1 MIDAAP
7 TPARALGIDV
17 GAERL
22 HCVVLEADGRIAD
35 ARILRADDLDGLRSL
50 AAGAS
55 VTAIDA
61 PAAPS
66 TAPHAGDVS
75 LSPKFRP
82 ARCAEI
88 ELGRLRRIWVPW
100 VTPVSGPFPAW
111 MLVGFTLFDALQD
124 RPNVVETYPHA
135 VFRTLAA
142 GPVRPKRAADGIA
155 ARVALLEAAGV
166 RESRLGM
173 WSHDSLDAVAAAVTA
188 RGVLDGSAVGVTCG
202 HDGSAIWLPEVR
214 QA

>member
-1 MIDAAP
+1 MIEP
-7 TPARALGIDV
+7 TPAEPRALGIDV

-22 HCVVLEADGRIAD
+22 HCVVLGAGGRVVEARV
-35 ARILRADDLDGLRSL
+35 LRADDLEGVRSL
-50 AAGAS
+50 AATVMAI
-55 VTAIDA
+55 AIDA

-66 TAPHAGDVS
+66 TAPHASDAS
-75 LSPKFRP
+75 LSAKFRP

-88 ELGRLRRIWVPW
+88 GLGRLRRLWVPW
-100 VTPVSGPFPAW
+100 VTPVAGPFPAW
-111 MLVGFTLFDALQD
+111 MAVGFTLFEALRE

-166 RESRLGM
+166 REPRLGM
-173 WSHDSLDAVAAAVTA
+173 WSHDGLDAVAAAVAA
-188 RGVLDGSAVGVTCG
+188 RGVLDSSSIGVTCG

>member
-1 MIDAAP
+1 MTETAPAP
-7 TPARALGIDV
+7 TRALGIDV

-22 HCVVLEADGRIAD
+22 HCVVLEAGGRIVD
-35 ARILRADDLDGLRSL
+35 ARVLHADDLNGVLAL

-55 VTAIDA
+55 ATAIDA

-66 TAPHAGDVS
+66 TAPHAGDAS
-75 LSPKFRP
+75 LSTKFQP

-88 ELGRLRRIWVPW
+88 ALGRVRRIWVPW
-100 VTPVSGPFPAW
+100 VTPIAGPFPTW
-111 MLVGFTLFDALQD
+111 MQVGFTLFDALRE

-166 RESRLGM
+166 REPRLVM
-173 WSHDSLDAVAAAVTA
+173 WSHDGLDAVAAAVTA
-188 RGVLDGSAVGVTCG
+188 LGLLDGSAVGVTCG
-202 HDGSAIWLPEVR
+202 HDGSAIWLPGDR
-214 QA
+214 QG

>member
-1 MIDAAP
+1 MIEAAGAQ
-7 TPARALGIDV
+7 TRALGIDV

-22 HCVVLEADGRIAD
+22 HCVVLEAGGRIVD
-35 ARILRADDLDGLRSL
+35 ARVLRADDLDGVRAL
-50 AAGAS
+50 AATVSA
-55 VTAIDA
+55 TAIDA

-66 TAPHAGDVS
+66 TAPHASDAS
-75 LSPKFRP
+75 LSAKFRP

-88 ELGRLRRIWVPW
+88 GLGRLRRVWVPW
-100 VTPVSGPFPAW
+100 VTPVAGPFPAW
-111 MLVGFTLFDALQD
+111 MAVGFTLFDAVRE

-166 RESRLGM
+166 REPRLGM
-173 WSHDSLDAVAAAVTA
+173 WSHDSLDAIAAAVA
-188 RGVLDGSAVGVTCG
+188 ALGVLDGSAVGVTCG